1 MKLRRLLVYLLPVA
15 LVAVIAVVLI
25 GRQRPAE
32 APLPEAPRQVLPSA
46 QFANPAATVAYY
58 EERLRRMPDDNASF
72 APLAQAHLQ
81 LATATGRETEHVPAA
96 QKAIEEGLRRLPGD
110 YHLTL
115 LRGTLLNKLHRFEE
129 ARDLAQAALAKHPR
143 HAYAYGILV
152 DALVELGDYPE
163 AVTALD
169 TMLAIKPGIPS
180 YSRASYLREL
190 HGDGEG
196 AIAAMRMAADA
207 GLAGAPDR
215 SWALYQLGLL
225 YLNEA
230 KPDTAAF
237 LFRGLQEEHPDYP
250 YAVAGLGQV
259 ALAKGDYPQAIQHFE
274 TAYAIAPHGAF
285 RELLAEA
292 YASAGDENKAQ
303 EAIRGVQ
310 ADLAGA
316 REMGE
321 IVEMEEAD
329 FMLDNGMQPAKAL
342 VMAKRQL
349 DRRPDHLHAQETY
362 AWALHHNGRSA
373 EAIPVIERVVAFGAG
388 DAMVYHRAAQIY
400 QGAGRPAD
408 AARHARLAIENRL
421 RVESPTAAAEAEQ
434 MLASLEGASGGQIQ
448 AVSTRR

>member
-1 MKLRRLLVYLLPVA
+1 MLRRYLSPLPVA
-15 LVAVIAVVLI
+15 LLVAVVLVSA
-25 GRQRPAE
+25 GCQRQNE

-46 QFANPAATVAYY
+46 QFANPAASVAYY
-58 EERLRRMPDDNASF
+58 EERIRRMPDDASSY

-81 LATATGRETEHVPAA
+81 LALSTGRETEHVPAA
-96 QKAIEEGLRRLPGD
+96 QQAIEAGLERLPGD

-115 LRGTLLNKLHRFEE
+115 LRGTLLNKLHRFED
-129 ARDLAQAALAKHPR
+129 ARDLAQQAIAKHPR
-143 HAYAYGILV
+143 HAHAYGILV
-152 DALVELGDYPE
+152 DALVELGDYDA

-190 HGDGEG
+190 HGDTDG

-207 GLAGAPDR
+207 GLAGTDDR
-215 SWALYQLGLL
+215 SWALYQLGVL

-237 LFRGLQEEHPDYP
+237 LFRGLQKERPDYA

-259 ALAKGDYPQAIQHFE
+259 ALAQGEYAQAIENVE
-274 TAYAIAPHGAF
+274 TAYAMSPHGAF
-285 RELLAEA
+285 EELLAEA
-292 YASAGDENKAQ
+292 YAASGDEKKAAAAAERVHQ
-303 EAIRGVQ
+303 GLK
-310 ADLAGA
+310 DA
-316 REMGE
+316 RAMGE
-321 IVEMEEAD
+321 IVDMEEAD
-329 FMLDNGMQPAKAL
+329 FMLDQGLQPQKAL

-388 DAMVYHRAAQIY
+388 DAMVHHRAAQIY

-408 AARHARLAIENRL
+408 AARHARIAIDNRL
-421 RVESPTAAAEAEQ
+421 RVESPTAADEAQ
-434 MLASLEGASGGQIQ
+434 RMLASLEGGTPVQAASTG
-448 AVSTRR
+448 R